1 MLKKQL
7 SSIVV
12 LISLLLVSCQSM
24 GQNDTKQQSSTTGTI
39 EVIQFHLE
47 HRCVTCL
54 KIEKLTRGT
63 LTGNLSAVPFRLVN
77 IEEKKNEKL
86 AMEFEA
92 AGTALFLYNPKTGK
106 KKNLTDFAFLTAGN
120 EAKFQAELKKHIEE
134 FIKS

>member
-7 SSIVV
+7 PSFVV
-12 LISLLLVSCQSM
+12 LFSLLLISCQSM
-24 GQNDTKQQSSTTGTI
+24 GQGENRQQSSSTTAI

-63 LTGNLSAVPFRLVN
+63 LKGNLSTIPFRLVN
-77 IEEKKNEKL
+77 VEEKQNEKL
-86 AMEFEA
+86 ASEFEA

-106 KKNLTDFAFLTAGN
+106 KKSLTDFAFLTAGD
-120 EAKFQAELKKHIEE
+120 EAKFQTELRKYIEE